1 MKGLEP
7 LENLEIDLNAP
18 DLATVLGITE
28 RRVRQLAAEGVVK
41 RADRR
46 GRYQLVPS
54 VANYIATLSAGER
67 DVGLAPIRQER
78 LLKLQRENAL
88 RDRELITLDEAI
100 GFVDEITGAFLSS
113 LNGLP
118 ARVTNDVRE
127 RRRLEAIIDAERQRL
142 ADKLAEIQAK
152 CASGRDD

>member
-1 MKGLEP
+1 MKGPEP
-7 LENLEIDLNAP
+7 LENLEIDLSA
-18 DLATVLGITE
+18 AQMAAVLNVTE

-46 GRYQLVPS
+46 GRYKLVPS
-54 VANYIATLSAGER
+54 VANYISTLSTGER

-88 RDRELITLDEAI
+88 RDRELISMDEAAGI
-100 GFVDEITGAFLSS
+100 VDQLVGSFVSS

-152 CASGRDD
+152 LAAGRDD

>member
-1 MKGLEP
+1 MESI
-7 LENLEIDLNAP
+7 EVDLNSAQV
-18 DLATVLGITE
+18 AAVLGITE

-46 GRYQLVPS
+46 GRYKLVPS
-54 VANYIATLSAGER
+54 VANYISTLSAGER

-142 ADKLAEIQAK
+142 ADKFAEIQTQLIN
-152 CASGRDD
+152 GRDD

>member
-1 MKGLEP
+1 M
-7 LENLEIDLNAP
+7 ENLEIDLNAP
-18 DLATVLGITE
+18 DLATVLNVTE

-46 GRYQLVPS
+46 GRYRLVPS
-54 VANYIATLSAGER
+54 VANYISTLSAGER
-67 DVGLAPIRQER
+67 DAGLAPIRQER

-88 RDRELITLDEAI
+88 IDRELVKLDEAI
-100 GFVDEITGAFLSS
+100 GFVDEVCGSFVAA

-118 ARVTNDVRE
+118 ARITGDVRE

-142 ADKLAEIQAK
+142 ADKFAEIQTQLIN
-152 CASGRDD
+152 GRDD